1 MDKRRD
7 RALKK
12 VSARAESRGVLRT
25 TRQKTSTIQA
35 VKAEQSHSKHK
46 LYRLFRRNISTEN
59 INYTGCSVP
68 QKTSTIQAVQS
79 HRKHKLYRL
88 FRRNSSTDCR
98 LAVTADSGPSYVWA
112 FLFLGWTK
120 VGKIL
125 KKREFKLCTYVWDW
139 FQMKLFLID
148 NYILISF
155 LTVNVCVGQTEWI
168 AL

>member
-59 INYTGCSVP
+59 INY
-68 QKTSTIQAVQS
+68 IQAVQS
-79 HRKHKLYRL
+79 HRKHQLYSLFHRKHKLYRL
-88 FRRNSSTDCR
+88 LSPTENINYTGC
-98 LAVTADSGPSYVWA
+98 SG
-112 FLFLGWTK
+112 G
-120 VGKIL
+120 
-125 KKREFKLCTYVWDW
+125 
-139 FQMKLFLID
+139 
-148 NYILISF
+148 
-155 LTVNVCVGQTEWI
+155 TVPQIVDM
-168 AL
+168 L